1 MFLANSKI
9 DNIELDLD
17 QQDIDFDEINEDISK
32 ALNNMK
38 INNQINDENFSEN
51 LNLSF
56 LSDKEKSDEM
66 NQSLFNSTSNN
77 YSVNNQLETSYDS
90 SKTISFFN
98 HNKSGDFDKF
108 FKINNSNN
116 CNNSFNFSHN
126 NTNYLLNNSFNNN
139 FFPFY
144 QQNNNNHININNY
157 YNSPNHNNNFNNN
170 FNININNNFQLL
182 NNNQFQ
188 FFNNNNNN
196 NNIQNL
202 NMNLQI
208 DNFQNLKYNL
218 NNINNNFYQNNINNN
233 INNNIIISNNYKE
246 KKYHKNE
253 ILDSPKNTIHL
264 DNVLKLKDKRTTI
277 IIRHI
282 PNRYDLEFFM
292 NEINI
297 NFFGKYDCLYLPMD
311 FVNNSNLGFGF
322 INFIDPIHIL
332 LFYTEFIGKKW
343 NYFNSGK
350 RCQLAYAKIQG
361 KNELLKYIYKKNGLN
376 NSDKNRINDLLYK
389 SFYISN
395 DNNNNKNKN
404 YPLIEIPMKYFNV
417 FKNYYPYS
425 LCYIKNDSIFT
436 VDKYYNF

>member
-9 DNIELDLD
+9 DNIEIE
-17 QQDIDFDEINEDISK
+17 QQDTDFDEINEDISK

-38 INNQINDENFSEN
+38 INNQIKDECFSEK

-56 LSDKEKSDEM
+56 LSDKEKTDEM
-66 NQSLFNSTSNN
+66 NQSLHNSTSNN
-77 YSVNNQLETSYDS
+77 YSINNQLETSYDS

-98 HNKSGDFDKF
+98 HNKNGEFEKF
-108 FKINNSNN
+108 FKLNNSNN
-116 CNNSFNFSHN
+116 FNNSFNFSN
-126 NTNYLLNNSFNNN
+126 NNNYLLNNSFNNN
-139 FFPFY
+139 IFPLY
-144 QQNNNNHININNY
+144 YQNNNININNS
-157 YNSPNHNNNFNNN
+157 YNSPNININNSYNSPINN
-170 FNININNNFQLL
+170 NINNNFQLL

-196 NNIQNL
+196 NIQNL
-202 NMNLQI
+202 NMNIQI
-208 DNFQNLKYNL
+208 DNFQNLNFNL
-218 NNINNNFYQNNINNN
+218 NNNFYQNNIINNFNNN
-233 INNNIIISNNYKE
+233 NIISNNYKE

-253 ILDSPKNTIHL
+253 NLDSPKNTIHL

-282 PNRYDLEFFM
+282 PNRYDLEFLM

-395 DNNNNKNKN
+395 DNNNNKKNKY
-404 YPLIEIPMKYFNV
+404 YPLIDIPMKYFNV

-425 LCYIKNDSIFT
+425 LCHIKNESIFI

>member
-1 MFLANSKI
+1 MFMANSKI
-9 DNIELDLD
+9 DNIEIE
-17 QQDIDFDEINEDISK
+17 QQDTDFDEINEDISK

-38 INNQINDENFSEN
+38 INNEKEDECFSEN

-56 LSDKEKSDEM
+56 LSDKEKTDDM
-66 NQSLFNSTSNN
+66 NQSLYNSNSN
-77 YSVNNQLETSYDS
+77 YSINNQLETSYDS

-98 HNKSGDFDKF
+98 HSKNGEFEKYFL
-108 FKINNSNN
+108 NNSNN
-116 CNNSFNFSHN
+116 FNNSFNFSN
-126 NTNYLLNNSFNNN
+126 NNNNYLLNNSFNNN
-139 FFPFY
+139 IFPLY
-144 QQNNNNHININNY
+144 YQNNNINNS
-157 YNSPNHNNNFNNN
+157 YNSPNNN
-170 FNININNNFQLL
+170 NINNNFQLL
-182 NNNQFQ
+182 NNNHFQ
-188 FFNNNNNN
+188 FFNNN

-202 NMNLQI
+202 NMNIQI
-208 DNFQNLKYNL
+208 DNFQNLNFNL
-218 NNINNNFYQNNINNN
+218 NNNFYQNNIINN
-233 INNNIIISNNYKE
+233 INNNNIMSNNYKE

-395 DNNNNKNKN
+395 DNNNKNKN

-425 LCYIKNDSIFT
+425 LCHIKNDSIFT

>member
-1 MFLANSKI
+1 MFMANSKI
-9 DNIELDLD
+9 DNIEIE
-17 QQDIDFDEINEDISK
+17 QQDTDFDEINEDISK

-38 INNQINDENFSEN
+38 INNEKEDECFTEN

-56 LSDKEKSDEM
+56 LSDKEKTDDM
-66 NQSLFNSTSNN
+66 NQSLYNSNSN
-77 YSVNNQLETSYDS
+77 YSINNQLETSYDS

-98 HNKSGDFDKF
+98 HSKNGEFEKF
-108 FKINNSNN
+108 FLNNSNN
-116 CNNSFNFSHN
+116 FNNSFNFSN
-126 NTNYLLNNSFNNN
+126 NNNNYLLNNSFNNN
-139 FFPFY
+139 IFPLY
-144 QQNNNNHININNY
+144 YQNNNINNS
-157 YNSPNHNNNFNNN
+157 YNSPNNN
-170 FNININNNFQLL
+170 NINNNFQLL
-182 NNNQFQ
+182 NNNHFQ
-188 FFNNNNNN
+188 FFNNN

-202 NMNLQI
+202 NMNIQI
-208 DNFQNLKYNL
+208 DNFQNLNFNL
-218 NNINNNFYQNNINNN
+218 NNNFYQNNIINN
-233 INNNIIISNNYKE
+233 INNNNIMSNNYKE

-395 DNNNNKNKN
+395 DNNNNNKNKY
-404 YPLIEIPMKYFNV
+404 YPLTEIPMKYFNV

-425 LCYIKNDSIFT
+425 LCHIKNESIFT

>member
-1 MFLANSKI
+1 MFMAISKI
-9 DNIELDLD
+9 DNIEIE
-17 QQDIDFDEINEDISK
+17 QQDTDFDEINEDISK

-38 INNQINDENFSEN
+38 INNEKEDECFTEN

-56 LSDKEKSDEM
+56 LSDKEKTDDM
-66 NQSLFNSTSNN
+66 NQSLYNSNSN
-77 YSVNNQLETSYDS
+77 YSINNQLETSYDS

-98 HNKSGDFDKF
+98 HNKNGEFEKF
-108 FKINNSNN
+108 FKLNNSNN
-116 CNNSFNFSHN
+116 FNNSFNFSN
-126 NTNYLLNNSFNNN
+126 NNNYLLNNSFNNN
-139 FFPFY
+139 IFPLY
-144 QQNNNNHININNY
+144 YQNNNININNS
-157 YNSPNHNNNFNNN
+157 YNSP
-170 FNININNNFQLL
+170 NININNNFQLL

-196 NNIQNL
+196 NNNIQNL
-202 NMNLQI
+202 NMNIQI
-208 DNFQNLKYNL
+208 DNFQNLNFNL
-218 NNINNNFYQNNINNN
+218 NNNFYQNNIINN
-233 INNNIIISNNYKE
+233 INNNNIMSNNYKE

-395 DNNNNKNKN
+395 DNNNNKNKY

-425 LCYIKNDSIFT
+425 LCHIKNESIFI

>member
-1 MFLANSKI
+1 MFMANSKI
-9 DNIELDLD
+9 DNIEIE
-17 QQDIDFDEINEDISK
+17 QQDTDFDEINEDISK

-38 INNQINDENFSEN
+38 VNNEIKDECFSEN

-56 LSDKEKSDEM
+56 LSDKEKTDEM
-66 NQSLFNSTSNN
+66 NQSLHNSTSNN
-77 YSVNNQLETSYDS
+77 YSINNQLETSYDS

-98 HNKSGDFDKF
+98 HSKNGEFEKF
-108 FKINNSNN
+108 FLNNSNN
-116 CNNSFNFSHN
+116 FNNSFNFSN
-126 NTNYLLNNSFNNN
+126 NNNNYLLNNSFNNN
-139 FFPFY
+139 IFPLY
-144 QQNNNNHININNY
+144 YQNNNINNS
-157 YNSPNHNNNFNNN
+157 YNSPNNN
-170 FNININNNFQLL
+170 NINNNFQLL
-182 NNNQFQ
+182 NNNHFQ
-188 FFNNNNNN
+188 FFNNN

-202 NMNLQI
+202 NMNIQI
-208 DNFQNLKYNL
+208 DNFQNLNFNL
-218 NNINNNFYQNNINNN
+218 NNNFYQNNIINN
-233 INNNIIISNNYKE
+233 INNNNIMSNNYKE

-395 DNNNNKNKN
+395 DNNNNNKNKY
-404 YPLIEIPMKYFNV
+404 YPLTEIPMKYFNV

-425 LCYIKNDSIFT
+425 LCHIKNESIFI

>member
-9 DNIELDLD
+9 DNIEIE
-17 QQDIDFDEINEDISK
+17 QQDTDFDEINEDISK

-38 INNQINDENFSEN
+38 INNQIKDECFSEK

-56 LSDKEKSDEM
+56 LSDKEKTDEM
-66 NQSLFNSTSNN
+66 NQSLHNSTSNN
-77 YSVNNQLETSYDS
+77 YSINNQLETSYDS

-98 HNKSGDFDKF
+98 HNKNGEFEKF
-108 FKINNSNN
+108 FKLNNSNN
-116 CNNSFNFSHN
+116 FNNSFNFSN
-126 NTNYLLNNSFNNN
+126 NNNYLLNNSFNNN
-139 FFPFY
+139 IFPLY
-144 QQNNNNHININNY
+144 YQNNNININNS
-157 YNSPNHNNNFNNN
+157 YNSPNININNSYNSPINN
-170 FNININNNFQLL
+170 NINNNFQLL

-196 NNIQNL
+196 NNNIQNL
-202 NMNLQI
+202 NMNIQI
-208 DNFQNLKYNL
+208 ENFQNLNFNL
-218 NNINNNFYQNNINNN
+218 NNNFYQNNIINNFNNN
-233 INNNIIISNNYKE
+233 NIISNNYKE

-282 PNRYDLEFFM
+282 PNRYDLEFLM

-395 DNNNNKNKN
+395 DNNNNNKNKY

-425 LCYIKNDSIFT
+425 LCHIKNESIFI

>member
-1 MFLANSKI
+1 MFMANSKI
-9 DNIELDLD
+9 DNIEIE
-17 QQDIDFDEINEDISK
+17 QQDTDFDEINEDISK

-38 INNQINDENFSEN
+38 INNEKEDECFSEN

-56 LSDKEKSDEM
+56 LSDKEKTDDM
-66 NQSLFNSTSNN
+66 NQSLYNSNSN
-77 YSVNNQLETSYDS
+77 YSINNQLETSYDS

-98 HNKSGDFDKF
+98 HSKNGEFEKYFL
-108 FKINNSNN
+108 NNSNN
-116 CNNSFNFSHN
+116 FNNSFNFSN
-126 NTNYLLNNSFNNN
+126 NNNNYLLNNSFNNN
-139 FFPFY
+139 IFPLY
-144 QQNNNNHININNY
+144 YQNNNINNS
-157 YNSPNHNNNFNNN
+157 YNSPNNN
-170 FNININNNFQLL
+170 NINNNFQLL

-196 NNIQNL
+196 IQNL
-202 NMNLQI
+202 NMNIQI
-208 DNFQNLKYNL
+208 DNFQNLNFNL
-218 NNINNNFYQNNINNN
+218 NNNFYQNNIINN
-233 INNNIIISNNYKE
+233 INNNNIMSNNYKE

-395 DNNNNKNKN
+395 DNNNNNKNKY
-404 YPLIEIPMKYFNV
+404 YPLTEIPMKYFNV

-425 LCYIKNDSIFT
+425 LCHIKNESIFT

>member
-9 DNIELDLD
+9 DNIEIE
-17 QQDIDFDEINEDISK
+17 QQDTDFDEINEDISK

-38 INNQINDENFSEN
+38 INNQIKDECFSEK

-56 LSDKEKSDEM
+56 LSDKEKTDEM
-66 NQSLFNSTSNN
+66 NQSLHNSTSNN
-77 YSVNNQLETSYDS
+77 YSINNQLETSYDS

-98 HNKSGDFDKF
+98 HNKNGEFEKF
-108 FKINNSNN
+108 FKLNNSNN
-116 CNNSFNFSHN
+116 FNNSFNFSN
-126 NTNYLLNNSFNNN
+126 NNNYLLNNSFNNN
-139 FFPFY
+139 IFPLY
-144 QQNNNNHININNY
+144 YQNNNININNSFNSPNINNS
-157 YNSPNHNNNFNNN
+157 YNSPINN
-170 FNININNNFQLL
+170 NINNNFQLL

-196 NNIQNL
+196 NIQNL
-202 NMNLQI
+202 NMNIQI
-208 DNFQNLKYNL
+208 DNFQNLNFNL
-218 NNINNNFYQNNINNN
+218 NNNFYQNNIINNFNNN
-233 INNNIIISNNYKE
+233 NIISNNYKE

-282 PNRYDLEFFM
+282 PNRYDLEFLI

-395 DNNNNKNKN
+395 DNNNINKNKY

-425 LCYIKNDSIFT
+425 LCHIKNESIFI

>member
-1 MFLANSKI
+1 M
-9 DNIELDLD
+9 NI
-17 QQDIDFDEINEDISK
+17 
-32 ALNNMK
+32 
-38 INNQINDENFSEN
+38 
-51 LNLSF
+51 
-56 LSDKEKSDEM
+56 
-66 NQSLFNSTSNN
+66 
-77 YSVNNQLETSYDS
+77 
-90 SKTISFFN
+90 
-98 HNKSGDFDKF
+98 
-108 FKINNSNN
+108 
-116 CNNSFNFSHN
+116 
-126 NTNYLLNNSFNNN
+126 
-139 FFPFY
+139 
-144 QQNNNNHININNY
+144 
-157 YNSPNHNNNFNNN
+157 
-170 FNININNNFQLL
+170 
-182 NNNQFQ
+182 
-188 FFNNNNNN
+188 
-196 NNIQNL
+196 
-202 NMNLQI
+202 QI
-208 DNFQNLKYNL
+208 DNFQNLNFNL
-218 NNINNNFYQNNINNN
+218 NNNFYQNNIINN
-233 INNNIIISNNYKE
+233 INNNNNIMSNSYKE

-395 DNNNNKNKN
+395 DNNNNNKNKY
-404 YPLIEIPMKYFNV
+404 YPLTEIPMKYFNV

-425 LCYIKNDSIFT
+425 LCHIKNESIFT

>member
-1 MFLANSKI
+1 MFMANSKI
-9 DNIELDLD
+9 DNIEIE
-17 QQDIDFDEINEDISK
+17 QQDTDFDEINEDISK

-38 INNQINDENFSEN
+38 INNEKEDECFTEN

-56 LSDKEKSDEM
+56 LSDKEKTDDM
-66 NQSLFNSTSNN
+66 NQSLYNSNSN
-77 YSVNNQLETSYDS
+77 YSINNQLETSYDS

-98 HNKSGDFDKF
+98 HSKNGEFEKF
-108 FKINNSNN
+108 FLNNSNN
-116 CNNSFNFSHN
+116 INNSFNFSN
-126 NTNYLLNNSFNNN
+126 NNNNYLLNNSFNNN
-139 FFPFY
+139 IFPLY
-144 QQNNNNHININNY
+144 YQNNNINNS
-157 YNSPNHNNNFNNN
+157 YNSPNNN
-170 FNININNNFQLL
+170 NINNNFQLL

-196 NNIQNL
+196 NNNIQNL
-202 NMNLQI
+202 NMNIQI
-208 DNFQNLKYNL
+208 DNFQNLNFNL
-218 NNINNNFYQNNINNN
+218 NNNFYQNNIINN
-233 INNNIIISNNYKE
+233 INNNNNIMSNSYKE

-395 DNNNNKNKN
+395 DNNNNNKNKY

-425 LCYIKNDSIFT
+425 LCYIKNESIFT

>member
-1 MFLANSKI
+1 MFMAISKI
-9 DNIELDLD
+9 DNIEIE
-17 QQDIDFDEINEDISK
+17 QQDTDFDEINEDISK

-38 INNQINDENFSEN
+38 INNQIKDECFSEN

-56 LSDKEKSDEM
+56 LSDKEKTDEM
-66 NQSLFNSTSNN
+66 NQSLHNSTSNN
-77 YSVNNQLETSYDS
+77 YSINNQLETSYDS

-98 HNKSGDFDKF
+98 HSKNGEFEKF
-108 FKINNSNN
+108 FLNNSNN
-116 CNNSFNFSHN
+116 INNSFNFSN
-126 NTNYLLNNSFNNN
+126 NNNNYLLNNSFNNN
-139 FFPFY
+139 IFPLY
-144 QQNNNNHININNY
+144 YQNNNINNS
-157 YNSPNHNNNFNNN
+157 YNSPNNN
-170 FNININNNFQLL
+170 NINNNFQLL

-196 NNIQNL
+196 NNNIQNL
-202 NMNLQI
+202 NMNIQI
-208 DNFQNLKYNL
+208 DNFQNLNFNL
-218 NNINNNFYQNNINNN
+218 NNNFYQNNIINNFNNN
-233 INNNIIISNNYKE
+233 NIISNNYKE

-395 DNNNNKNKN
+395 DNNNNNKNKY

-425 LCYIKNDSIFT
+425 LCHIKNESIFI

>member
-1 MFLANSKI
+1 MFMANSKI
-9 DNIELDLD
+9 DNIEIE
-17 QQDIDFDEINEDISK
+17 QQDTDFDEINEDISK

-38 INNQINDENFSEN
+38 INNEKEDECFSEN

-56 LSDKEKSDEM
+56 LSDKEKTDDM
-66 NQSLFNSTSNN
+66 NQSLYNSNSN
-77 YSVNNQLETSYDS
+77 YSINNQLETSYDS

-98 HNKSGDFDKF
+98 HSKNGEFEKF
-108 FKINNSNN
+108 FLNNSNN
-116 CNNSFNFSHN
+116 FNNSFNFSN
-126 NTNYLLNNSFNNN
+126 NNNNYLLNNSFNNN
-139 FFPFY
+139 IFPLY
-144 QQNNNNHININNY
+144 YQNNNINNS
-157 YNSPNHNNNFNNN
+157 YNSPNNN
-170 FNININNNFQLL
+170 NINNNFQLL
-182 NNNQFQ
+182 NNNHFQ
-188 FFNNNNNN
+188 FFNNN

-202 NMNLQI
+202 NMNIQI
-208 DNFQNLKYNL
+208 DNFQNLNFNL
-218 NNINNNFYQNNINNN
+218 NNNFYQNNIINN
-233 INNNIIISNNYKE
+233 INNNNIMSNNYKE

-395 DNNNNKNKN
+395 DNNNKNKN

-425 LCYIKNDSIFT
+425 LCHIKNDSIFT

>member
-1 MFLANSKI
+1 MFMANSKI
-9 DNIELDLD
+9 DNIEIE
-17 QQDIDFDEINEDISK
+17 QQDTDFDEINEDISK

-38 INNQINDENFSEN
+38 INNEKEDECFSEN

-56 LSDKEKSDEM
+56 LSDKEKTDDM
-66 NQSLFNSTSNN
+66 NQSLYNSNSN
-77 YSVNNQLETSYDS
+77 YSINNQLETSYDS

-98 HNKSGDFDKF
+98 HSKNGEFEKF
-108 FKINNSNN
+108 FLNNSNN
-116 CNNSFNFSHN
+116 FNNSFNFSN
-126 NTNYLLNNSFNNN
+126 NNNNYLLNNSFNNN
-139 FFPFY
+139 IFPLY
-144 QQNNNNHININNY
+144 YQNNNINNS
-157 YNSPNHNNNFNNN
+157 YNSPNNN
-170 FNININNNFQLL
+170 NINNNFQLL

-196 NNIQNL
+196 IQNL
-202 NMNLQI
+202 NMNIQI
-208 DNFQNLKYNL
+208 DNFQNLNFNL
-218 NNINNNFYQNNINNN
+218 NNNFYQNNIINN
-233 INNNIIISNNYKE
+233 INNNNIMSNNYKE

-395 DNNNNKNKN
+395 DNNNNNKNKY
-404 YPLIEIPMKYFNV
+404 YPLTEIPMKYFNV

-425 LCYIKNDSIFT
+425 LCHIKNESIFT

>member
-9 DNIELDLD
+9 DNIEIE
-17 QQDIDFDEINEDISK
+17 QQDTDFDEINEDISK

-38 INNQINDENFSEN
+38 INNQIKDECFSEK

-56 LSDKEKSDEM
+56 LSDKEKTDEM
-66 NQSLFNSTSNN
+66 NQSLHNSTSNN
-77 YSVNNQLETSYDS
+77 YSINNQLETSYDS

-98 HNKSGDFDKF
+98 HNKNGEFEKF
-108 FKINNSNN
+108 FKLNNSNN
-116 CNNSFNFSHN
+116 FNNSFNFSN
-126 NTNYLLNNSFNNN
+126 NNNYLLNNSFNNN
-139 FFPFY
+139 IFPLY
-144 QQNNNNHININNY
+144 YQNNNININNSFNSPNINNS
-157 YNSPNHNNNFNNN
+157 YNSPINN
-170 FNININNNFQLL
+170 NINNNFQLL

-196 NNIQNL
+196 NIQNL
-202 NMNLQI
+202 NMNIQI
-208 DNFQNLKYNL
+208 DNFQNLNFNL
-218 NNINNNFYQNNINNN
+218 NNNFYQNNIINNFNNN
-233 INNNIIISNNYKE
+233 NIISNNYKE

-282 PNRYDLEFFM
+282 PNRYDLEFLI

-395 DNNNNKNKN
+395 DNNNNKNKY

-425 LCYIKNDSIFT
+425 LCHIKNESIFI

>member
-1 MFLANSKI
+1 M
-9 DNIELDLD
+9 NI
-17 QQDIDFDEINEDISK
+17 
-32 ALNNMK
+32 
-38 INNQINDENFSEN
+38 
-51 LNLSF
+51 
-56 LSDKEKSDEM
+56 
-66 NQSLFNSTSNN
+66 
-77 YSVNNQLETSYDS
+77 
-90 SKTISFFN
+90 
-98 HNKSGDFDKF
+98 
-108 FKINNSNN
+108 
-116 CNNSFNFSHN
+116 
-126 NTNYLLNNSFNNN
+126 
-139 FFPFY
+139 
-144 QQNNNNHININNY
+144 
-157 YNSPNHNNNFNNN
+157 
-170 FNININNNFQLL
+170 
-182 NNNQFQ
+182 
-188 FFNNNNNN
+188 
-196 NNIQNL
+196 
-202 NMNLQI
+202 QI
-208 DNFQNLKYNL
+208 DNFQNLNFNL
-218 NNINNNFYQNNINNN
+218 NNNFYQNNIINN
-233 INNNIIISNNYKE
+233 INNNNIMSNNYKE

-395 DNNNNKNKN
+395 DNNNNNKNKY
-404 YPLIEIPMKYFNV
+404 YPLTEIPMKYFNV

-425 LCYIKNDSIFT
+425 LCHIKNESIFT

>member
-1 MFLANSKI
+1 MFMANSKI
-9 DNIELDLD
+9 DNIEIE
-17 QQDIDFDEINEDISK
+17 QQDTDFDEINEDISK

-38 INNQINDENFSEN
+38 INNQIKDECFSEK

-56 LSDKEKSDEM
+56 LSDKEKTDEM
-66 NQSLFNSTSNN
+66 NQSLHNSTSNN
-77 YSVNNQLETSYDS
+77 YSINNQLETSYDS

-98 HNKSGDFDKF
+98 HSKNGEFEKF
-108 FKINNSNN
+108 FLNNSNN
-116 CNNSFNFSHN
+116 FNNSFNFSN
-126 NTNYLLNNSFNNN
+126 NNNNYLLNNSFNNN
-139 FFPFY
+139 IFPLY
-144 QQNNNNHININNY
+144 YQNNNINNS
-157 YNSPNHNNNFNNN
+157 YNSPNNN
-170 FNININNNFQLL
+170 NINNNFQLL
-182 NNNQFQ
+182 NNNHFQ
-188 FFNNNNNN
+188 FFNNN

-202 NMNLQI
+202 NMNIQI
-208 DNFQNLKYNL
+208 DNFQNLNFNL
-218 NNINNNFYQNNINNN
+218 NNNFYQNNIINN
-233 INNNIIISNNYKE
+233 INNNNIMSNNYKE

-395 DNNNNKNKN
+395 DNNNKNKN

-425 LCYIKNDSIFT
+425 LCHIKNDSIFT

>member
-9 DNIELDLD
+9 DNIDIE
-17 QQDIDFDEINEDISK
+17 QQETDFDEINEDISK

-38 INNQINDENFSEN
+38 INNEIKDECFSEN

-56 LSDKEKSDEM
+56 LSDKEKTDEM
-66 NQSLFNSTSNN
+66 NQSLHNSTSNN
-77 YSVNNQLETSYDS
+77 YSINNQLETSYDS

-98 HNKSGDFDKF
+98 HNKNGEFEKF
-108 FKINNSNN
+108 FKLNNSNN
-116 CNNSFNFSHN
+116 CNNSFNFSN
-126 NTNYLLNNSFNNN
+126 NNNYLLNNSFNNN
-139 FFPFY
+139 IFPLY
-144 QQNNNNHININNY
+144 YQNNNININNSSNININNS
-157 YNSPNHNNNFNNN
+157 YNSPINN
-170 FNININNNFQLL
+170 NINNNFQLL

-196 NNIQNL
+196 NIQNL
-202 NMNLQI
+202 NMNIQI
-208 DNFQNLKYNL
+208 DNFQNLNFNL
-218 NNINNNFYQNNINNN
+218 NNNFYQNNIINNFNNN
-233 INNNIIISNNYKE
+233 NIISNNYKE

-282 PNRYDLEFFM
+282 PNRYDLEFLM

-343 NYFNSGK
+343 NHFNSGK

-395 DNNNNKNKN
+395 DNNNNNKNKY

-425 LCYIKNDSIFT
+425 LCHIKNESIFI

>member
-1 MFLANSKI
+1 MFMANSKI
-9 DNIELDLD
+9 DNIEIE
-17 QQDIDFDEINEDISK
+17 QQDTDFDEINEDISK

-38 INNQINDENFSEN
+38 INNEKEDECFSEN

-56 LSDKEKSDEM
+56 LSDKEKTDDM
-66 NQSLFNSTSNN
+66 NQSLYNSNSN
-77 YSVNNQLETSYDS
+77 YSINNQLETSYDS

-98 HNKSGDFDKF
+98 HSKNGEFEKF
-108 FKINNSNN
+108 FLNNSNN
-116 CNNSFNFSHN
+116 INNSFNFSN
-126 NTNYLLNNSFNNN
+126 NNNNYLLNNSFNNN
-139 FFPFY
+139 IFPLY
-144 QQNNNNHININNY
+144 YQNNNINNS
-157 YNSPNHNNNFNNN
+157 YNSPNNN
-170 FNININNNFQLL
+170 NINNNFQLL
-182 NNNQFQ
+182 NNNHFQ
-188 FFNNNNNN
+188 FFNNNN

-202 NMNLQI
+202 NMNIQI
-208 DNFQNLKYNL
+208 DNFQNLNFNL
-218 NNINNNFYQNNINNN
+218 NNNFYQNNIINN
-233 INNNIIISNNYKE
+233 INNNNIMSNNYKE

-395 DNNNNKNKN
+395 DNNNNNKNKY
-404 YPLIEIPMKYFNV
+404 YPLTEIPMKYFNV

-425 LCYIKNDSIFT
+425 LCHIKNESIFT

>member
-9 DNIELDLD
+9 DNIEIE
-17 QQDIDFDEINEDISK
+17 QQDTDFDEINEDISK

-38 INNQINDENFSEN
+38 INNQIKDECFSEK

-56 LSDKEKSDEM
+56 LSDKEKTDEM
-66 NQSLFNSTSNN
+66 NQSLHNSTSNN
-77 YSVNNQLETSYDS
+77 YSINNQLETSYDS

-98 HNKSGDFDKF
+98 HNKNGEFEKF
-108 FKINNSNN
+108 FKLNNSNN
-116 CNNSFNFSHN
+116 FNNSFNFSN
-126 NTNYLLNNSFNNN
+126 NNNYLLNNSFNNN
-139 FFPFY
+139 IFPLY
-144 QQNNNNHININNY
+144 YQNNNININNS
-157 YNSPNHNNNFNNN
+157 YNSPNININNSYNSPINN
-170 FNININNNFQLL
+170 NINNNFQLL

-196 NNIQNL
+196 NNNIQNL
-202 NMNLQI
+202 NMNIQI
-208 DNFQNLKYNL
+208 DNFQNLNFNL
-218 NNINNNFYQNNINNN
+218 NNNFYQNNIINNFNNN
-233 INNNIIISNNYKE
+233 NIISNNYKE

-282 PNRYDLEFFM
+282 PNRYDLEFLM

-395 DNNNNKNKN
+395 DNNNNNKNKY

-425 LCYIKNDSIFT
+425 LCHIKNESIFI

>member
-1 MFLANSKI
+1 MFMANSKI
-9 DNIELDLD
+9 DNIEIE
-17 QQDIDFDEINEDISK
+17 QQDTDFDEINEDISK
-32 ALNNMK
+32 ALYNMK
-38 INNQINDENFSEN
+38 INNEKEDECFSEN

-56 LSDKEKSDEM
+56 LSDKEKTDDM
-66 NQSLFNSTSNN
+66 NQSLYNSNSN
-77 YSVNNQLETSYDS
+77 YSINNQLETSYDS

-98 HNKSGDFDKF
+98 HSKNGEFEKF
-108 FKINNSNN
+108 FLNNSNN
-116 CNNSFNFSHN
+116 INNSFNFSN
-126 NTNYLLNNSFNNN
+126 NNNNYLLNNSFNNN
-139 FFPFY
+139 IFPLY
-144 QQNNNNHININNY
+144 YQNNNINNS
-157 YNSPNHNNNFNNN
+157 YNSPNNN
-170 FNININNNFQLL
+170 NINNNFQLL
-182 NNNQFQ
+182 NNNHFQ
-188 FFNNNNNN
+188 FFNNNNN
-196 NNIQNL
+196 IQKL
-202 NMNLQI
+202 NMNIQI
-208 DNFQNLKYNL
+208 DNFQNLNFNL
-218 NNINNNFYQNNINNN
+218 NNNFYQNNIINN
-233 INNNIIISNNYKE
+233 INNNNIMSNNYKE

-395 DNNNNKNKN
+395 DNNNNNKNKY
-404 YPLIEIPMKYFNV
+404 YPLTEIPMKYFNV

-425 LCYIKNDSIFT
+425 LCHIKNESIFT

>member
-1 MFLANSKI
+1 MFMANSKI
-9 DNIELDLD
+9 DNIEIE
-17 QQDIDFDEINEDISK
+17 QQDTDFDEINEDISK

-38 INNQINDENFSEN
+38 INNEKEDECFSEN

-56 LSDKEKSDEM
+56 LSDKEKTDDM
-66 NQSLFNSTSNN
+66 NQSLYNSNSN
-77 YSVNNQLETSYDS
+77 YSINNQLETSYDS

-98 HNKSGDFDKF
+98 HSKNGEFEKYFL
-108 FKINNSNN
+108 NNSNN
-116 CNNSFNFSHN
+116 FNNSFNFSN
-126 NTNYLLNNSFNNN
+126 NNNNYLLNNSFNNN
-139 FFPFY
+139 IFPLY
-144 QQNNNNHININNY
+144 YQNNNINNS
-157 YNSPNHNNNFNNN
+157 YNSPNNN
-170 FNININNNFQLL
+170 NINNNFQLL
-182 NNNQFQ
+182 NNNHFQ
-188 FFNNNNNN
+188 FFNNNN

-202 NMNLQI
+202 NMNIQI
-208 DNFQNLKYNL
+208 DNFQNLNFNL
-218 NNINNNFYQNNINNN
+218 NNNFYQNNIINN
-233 INNNIIISNNYKE
+233 INNNNNNNNIMSNSYKE

-395 DNNNNKNKN
+395 DNNNNNKNKY
-404 YPLIEIPMKYFNV
+404 YPLTEIPMKYFNV

-425 LCYIKNDSIFT
+425 LCHIKNESIFT

>member
-9 DNIELDLD
+9 DNIEIE
-17 QQDIDFDEINEDISK
+17 QQDTDFDEINEDISK

-38 INNQINDENFSEN
+38 INNQIKDECFSEN

-56 LSDKEKSDEM
+56 LSDKEKTDEM
-66 NQSLFNSTSNN
+66 NQSLHNSTSNN
-77 YSVNNQLETSYDS
+77 YSINNQLETSYDS

-98 HNKSGDFDKF
+98 HNKNGEFEKF
-108 FKINNSNN
+108 FKLNNSNN
-116 CNNSFNFSHN
+116 FNNSFNFSN
-126 NTNYLLNNSFNNN
+126 NNNYLLNNSFNNN
-139 FFPFY
+139 IFPLY
-144 QQNNNNHININNY
+144 YQNNNININNS
-157 YNSPNHNNNFNNN
+157 YNSPNININNSYNSPINN
-170 FNININNNFQLL
+170 NINNNFQLL

-196 NNIQNL
+196 NNNIQNL
-202 NMNLQI
+202 NMNIQI
-208 DNFQNLKYNL
+208 DNFQNLNFNL
-218 NNINNNFYQNNINNN
+218 NNNFYQNNIINNFNNN
-233 INNNIIISNNYKE
+233 NIISNNYKE

-282 PNRYDLEFFM
+282 PNRYDLEFLM

-395 DNNNNKNKN
+395 DNNNNNKNKY

-425 LCYIKNDSIFT
+425 LCHIKNESIFI

>member
-1 MFLANSKI
+1 MFMANSKI
-9 DNIELDLD
+9 DNIEIE
-17 QQDIDFDEINEDISK
+17 QQDTDFDEINEDISK

-38 INNQINDENFSEN
+38 INNEKEDECFSEN

-56 LSDKEKSDEM
+56 LSDKEKTDDM
-66 NQSLFNSTSNN
+66 NQSLYNSNSN
-77 YSVNNQLETSYDS
+77 YSINNQLETSYDS

-98 HNKSGDFDKF
+98 HSKNGEFEKYFL
-108 FKINNSNN
+108 NNSNN
-116 CNNSFNFSHN
+116 FNNSFNFSN
-126 NTNYLLNNSFNNN
+126 NNNNYLLNNSFNNN
-139 FFPFY
+139 IFPLY
-144 QQNNNNHININNY
+144 YQNNNINNS
-157 YNSPNHNNNFNNN
+157 YNSPNNN
-170 FNININNNFQLL
+170 NINNNFQLL
-182 NNNQFQ
+182 NNNHFQ
-188 FFNNNNNN
+188 FFNNN

-202 NMNLQI
+202 NMNIQI
-208 DNFQNLKYNL
+208 DNFQNLNFNL
-218 NNINNNFYQNNINNN
+218 NNNFYQNNIINN
-233 INNNIIISNNYKE
+233 INNNNNIMSNSYKE
-246 KKYHKNE
+246 KKYHKKE

-395 DNNNNKNKN
+395 DNNNNNKNKY
-404 YPLIEIPMKYFNV
+404 YPLTEIPMKYFNV

-425 LCYIKNDSIFT
+425 LCHIKNESIFT

>member
-1 MFLANSKI
+1 MFMANSKI
-9 DNIELDLD
+9 DNIEIE
-17 QQDIDFDEINEDISK
+17 QQDTDFDEINEDISK

-38 INNQINDENFSEN
+38 INNEKEDECFTEN

-56 LSDKEKSDEM
+56 LSDKEKTDDM
-66 NQSLFNSTSNN
+66 NQSLYNSNSN
-77 YSVNNQLETSYDS
+77 YSINNQLETSYDS

-98 HNKSGDFDKF
+98 HSKNGEFEKF
-108 FKINNSNN
+108 FLNNSNN
-116 CNNSFNFSHN
+116 INNSFNFSN
-126 NTNYLLNNSFNNN
+126 NNNNYLLNNSFNNN
-139 FFPFY
+139 IFPLY
-144 QQNNNNHININNY
+144 YQNNNINNS
-157 YNSPNHNNNFNNN
+157 YNSPNNN
-170 FNININNNFQLL
+170 NINNNFQLL

-196 NNIQNL
+196 NNNIQNL
-202 NMNLQI
+202 NMNIQI
-208 DNFQNLKYNL
+208 DNFQNLNFNL
-218 NNINNNFYQNNINNN
+218 NNNFYQNNIINN
-233 INNNIIISNNYKE
+233 INNNNNIMSNSYKE

-395 DNNNNKNKN
+395 DNNNNNKNKY

-425 LCYIKNDSIFT
+425 LCHIKNESIFT

>member
-1 MFLANSKI
+1 MFMANSKI
-9 DNIELDLD
+9 DNIEIE
-17 QQDIDFDEINEDISK
+17 QQDTDFDEINEDISK

-38 INNQINDENFSEN
+38 INNEKEDECFSEN

-56 LSDKEKSDEM
+56 LSDKEKTDDM
-66 NQSLFNSTSNN
+66 NQSLYNSNSN
-77 YSVNNQLETSYDS
+77 YSINNQLETSYDS

-98 HNKSGDFDKF
+98 HSKNGEFEKYFL
-108 FKINNSNN
+108 NNSNN
-116 CNNSFNFSHN
+116 FNNSFNFSN
-126 NTNYLLNNSFNNN
+126 NNNNYLLNNSFNNN
-139 FFPFY
+139 IFPLY
-144 QQNNNNHININNY
+144 YQNNNINNS
-157 YNSPNHNNNFNNN
+157 YNSPNNN
-170 FNININNNFQLL
+170 NINNNFQLL
-182 NNNQFQ
+182 NNNHFQ
-188 FFNNNNNN
+188 FFNNN

-202 NMNLQI
+202 NMNIQI
-208 DNFQNLKYNL
+208 DNFQNLNFNL
-218 NNINNNFYQNNINNN
+218 NNNFYQNNIINN
-233 INNNIIISNNYKE
+233 INNNNIMSNNYKE

-395 DNNNNKNKN
+395 DNNNNNKNKY
-404 YPLIEIPMKYFNV
+404 YPLIEIPMKYFYV

-425 LCYIKNDSIFT
+425 LCHIKNESIFT

>member
-1 MFLANSKI
+1 
-9 DNIELDLD
+9 
-17 QQDIDFDEINEDISK
+17 
-32 ALNNMK
+32 MK
-38 INNQINDENFSEN
+38 INNQIKDECFSEK

-56 LSDKEKSDEM
+56 LSDKEKTDEM
-66 NQSLFNSTSNN
+66 NQSLHNSTSNN
-77 YSVNNQLETSYDS
+77 YSINNQLETSYDS

-98 HNKSGDFDKF
+98 HNKNGEFEKF
-108 FKINNSNN
+108 FKLNNSNN
-116 CNNSFNFSHN
+116 FNNSFNFSN
-126 NTNYLLNNSFNNN
+126 NNNYLLNNSFNNN
-139 FFPFY
+139 IFPLY
-144 QQNNNNHININNY
+144 YQNNNININNSFNSPNINNS
-157 YNSPNHNNNFNNN
+157 YNSPINN
-170 FNININNNFQLL
+170 NINNNFQLL

-196 NNIQNL
+196 NIQNL
-202 NMNLQI
+202 NMNIQI
-208 DNFQNLKYNL
+208 DNFQNLNFNL
-218 NNINNNFYQNNINNN
+218 NNNFYQNNIINNFNNNN
-233 INNNIIISNNYKE
+233 IMSNNYKE

-282 PNRYDLEFFM
+282 PNRYDLEFLM

-395 DNNNNKNKN
+395 DNNNINKNKY

-425 LCYIKNDSIFT
+425 LCHIKNESIFT

>member
-1 MFLANSKI
+1 MFMANSKI
-9 DNIELDLD
+9 DNIEIE
-17 QQDIDFDEINEDISK
+17 QQDTDFDEINEDISK

-38 INNQINDENFSEN
+38 INNEKEDECFSEN

-56 LSDKEKSDEM
+56 LSDKEKTDDM
-66 NQSLFNSTSNN
+66 NQSLYNSNSN
-77 YSVNNQLETSYDS
+77 YSINNQLETSYDS

-98 HNKSGDFDKF
+98 HSKNGEFEKF
-108 FKINNSNN
+108 FLNNSNN
-116 CNNSFNFSHN
+116 FNNSFNFSN
-126 NTNYLLNNSFNNN
+126 NNNNYLLNNSFNNN
-139 FFPFY
+139 IFPLY
-144 QQNNNNHININNY
+144 YQNNNINNS
-157 YNSPNHNNNFNNN
+157 YNSPNNN
-170 FNININNNFQLL
+170 NINNNFQLL
-182 NNNQFQ
+182 NNNHFQ
-188 FFNNNNNN
+188 FFNNN

-202 NMNLQI
+202 NMNIQI
-208 DNFQNLKYNL
+208 DNFQNLNFNL
-218 NNINNNFYQNNINNN
+218 NNNFYQNNIINN
-233 INNNIIISNNYKE
+233 INNNNIMSNNYKE

-395 DNNNNKNKN
+395 DNNNNKNKY
-404 YPLIEIPMKYFNV
+404 YPLTEIPMKYFNV

-425 LCYIKNDSIFT
+425 LCHIKNESIFT

>member
-1 MFLANSKI
+1 MFMANSKI
-9 DNIELDLD
+9 DNIEIE
-17 QQDIDFDEINEDISK
+17 QQDTDFDEINEDISK

-38 INNQINDENFSEN
+38 INNEKEDECFTEN

-56 LSDKEKSDEM
+56 LSDKEKTDDM
-66 NQSLFNSTSNN
+66 NQSLYNSNSN
-77 YSVNNQLETSYDS
+77 YSINNQLETSYDS

-98 HNKSGDFDKF
+98 HSKNGEFEKF
-108 FKINNSNN
+108 FLNNSNN
-116 CNNSFNFSHN
+116 INNSFNFSN
-126 NTNYLLNNSFNNN
+126 NNNNYLLNNSFNNN
-139 FFPFY
+139 IFPLY
-144 QQNNNNHININNY
+144 YQNNNINNS
-157 YNSPNHNNNFNNN
+157 YNSPNNN
-170 FNININNNFQLL
+170 NINNNFQLL

-196 NNIQNL
+196 NNNNIQNL
-202 NMNLQI
+202 NMNIQI
-208 DNFQNLKYNL
+208 DNFQNLNFNL
-218 NNINNNFYQNNINNN
+218 NNNFYQNNIINN
-233 INNNIIISNNYKE
+233 INNNNIMSNSYKE

-395 DNNNNKNKN
+395 DNNNNNKNKY
-404 YPLIEIPMKYFNV
+404 YPLTEIPMKYFNV

-425 LCYIKNDSIFT
+425 LCHIKNESIFT

>member
-1 MFLANSKI
+1 MFMAISKI
-9 DNIELDLD
+9 DNIEIE
-17 QQDIDFDEINEDISK
+17 QQDTDFDEINEDISK

-38 INNQINDENFSEN
+38 INNEKEDECFTEN

-56 LSDKEKSDEM
+56 LSDKEKTDDM
-66 NQSLFNSTSNN
+66 NQSLYNSNSN
-77 YSVNNQLETSYDS
+77 YSINNQLETSYDS

-98 HNKSGDFDKF
+98 HSKNGEFEKF
-108 FKINNSNN
+108 FLNNSNN
-116 CNNSFNFSHN
+116 INNSFNFSN
-126 NTNYLLNNSFNNN
+126 NNNNYLLNNSFNNN
-139 FFPFY
+139 IFPLY
-144 QQNNNNHININNY
+144 YQNNNINNS
-157 YNSPNHNNNFNNN
+157 YNSPNNN
-170 FNININNNFQLL
+170 NINNNFQLL

-196 NNIQNL
+196 NIQNL
-202 NMNLQI
+202 NMNIQI
-208 DNFQNLKYNL
+208 DNFQNLNFNL
-218 NNINNNFYQNNINNN
+218 NNNFYQNNIINN
-233 INNNIIISNNYKE
+233 INNNNNNNIMSNSYKE

-395 DNNNNKNKN
+395 DNNNNNKNKY

-425 LCYIKNDSIFT
+425 LCHIKNESIFI

>member
-1 MFLANSKI
+1 MFMANSKI
-9 DNIELDLD
+9 DNIEIE
-17 QQDIDFDEINEDISK
+17 QQDTDFDEINEDISK

-38 INNQINDENFSEN
+38 INNEKEDECFSEN

-56 LSDKEKSDEM
+56 LSDKEKTDDM
-66 NQSLFNSTSNN
+66 NQSLYNSNSN
-77 YSVNNQLETSYDS
+77 YSINNQLETSYDS

-98 HNKSGDFDKF
+98 HSKNGEFEKF
-108 FKINNSNN
+108 FLNNSNN
-116 CNNSFNFSHN
+116 FNNSFNFSN
-126 NTNYLLNNSFNNN
+126 NNNYLLNNSFNNN
-139 FFPFY
+139 IFPLY
-144 QQNNNNHININNY
+144 YQNNNININNS
-157 YNSPNHNNNFNNN
+157 YNSPINN
-170 FNININNNFQLL
+170 NINNNFQLL

-196 NNIQNL
+196 NNNIQNL
-202 NMNLQI
+202 NMNIQI
-208 DNFQNLKYNL
+208 DNFQNLNFNL
-218 NNINNNFYQNNINNN
+218 NNNFYQNNIINN
-233 INNNIIISNNYKE
+233 INNNNNNNIMSNSYKE

-361 KNELLKYIYKKNGLN
+361 KNELLKYIFKKNNPTIITLFGSN
-376 NSDKNRINDLLYK
+376 NI
-389 SFYISN
+389 FYIE
-395 DNNNNKNKN
+395 NNQIICNE
-404 YPLIEIPMKYFNV
+404 IEIPIKYYIPFV
-417 FKNYYPYS
+417 NYYPYS
-425 LCYIKNDSIFT
+425 LCHKKNDKVFV
-436 VDKYYNF
+436 VDKYFKI

>member
-1 MFLANSKI
+1 MFMANSKI
-9 DNIELDLD
+9 DNIEIE
-17 QQDIDFDEINEDISK
+17 QQDTDFDEINEDISK

-38 INNQINDENFSEN
+38 INNEKEDECFTEN

-56 LSDKEKSDEM
+56 LSDKEKTDDM
-66 NQSLFNSTSNN
+66 NQSLYNSNSN
-77 YSVNNQLETSYDS
+77 YSINNQLETSYDS

-98 HNKSGDFDKF
+98 HSKNGEFEKF
-108 FKINNSNN
+108 FLNNSNN
-116 CNNSFNFSHN
+116 INNSFNFSN
-126 NTNYLLNNSFNNN
+126 NNNNYLLNNSFNNN
-139 FFPFY
+139 IFPLY
-144 QQNNNNHININNY
+144 YQNNNINNS
-157 YNSPNHNNNFNNN
+157 YNSPNNN
-170 FNININNNFQLL
+170 NINNNFQLL

-196 NNIQNL
+196 NNNNIQNL
-202 NMNLQI
+202 NMNIQI
-208 DNFQNLKYNL
+208 DNFQNLNFNL
-218 NNINNNFYQNNINNN
+218 NNNFYQNNIINN
-233 INNNIIISNNYKE
+233 INNNNNIMSNSYKE

-395 DNNNNKNKN
+395 DNNNNKNKY

-425 LCYIKNDSIFT
+425 LCHIKNESIFT

>member
-9 DNIELDLD
+9 DNIEIE
-17 QQDIDFDEINEDISK
+17 QQETDFDEINEDISK

-38 INNQINDENFSEN
+38 INNQIKDEYFSEN

-56 LSDKEKSDEM
+56 LSDKEKTDEM
-66 NQSLFNSTSNN
+66 NQSLHNSTSNN
-77 YSVNNQLETSYDS
+77 YSINNQLETSYDS

-98 HNKSGDFDKF
+98 HNKNGEFEKF
-108 FKINNSNN
+108 FKLNNSNN
-116 CNNSFNFSHN
+116 FNNSFNFSN
-126 NTNYLLNNSFNNN
+126 NNNYLLNNSFNNN
-139 FFPFY
+139 IFPLY
-144 QQNNNNHININNY
+144 YQNNNININNS
-157 YNSPNHNNNFNNN
+157 YNSPNININNSYNSPINN
-170 FNININNNFQLL
+170 NINNNFQLL

-196 NNIQNL
+196 NNNIQNL
-202 NMNLQI
+202 NMNIQI
-208 DNFQNLKYNL
+208 DNFQNLNFNL
-218 NNINNNFYQNNINNN
+218 NNNFYQNNIINNFNNN
-233 INNNIIISNNYKE
+233 NIISNNYKE

-395 DNNNNKNKN
+395 DNNNNNKNKY

-425 LCYIKNDSIFT
+425 LCHIKNESIFI

>member
-9 DNIELDLD
+9 DNIEIE
-17 QQDIDFDEINEDISK
+17 QQDTDFDEINEDISK

-38 INNQINDENFSEN
+38 INNQIKDECFSEN

-56 LSDKEKSDEM
+56 LSDKEKTDEM
-66 NQSLFNSTSNN
+66 NQSLHNSTSNN
-77 YSVNNQLETSYDS
+77 YSINNQLETSYDS

-98 HNKSGDFDKF
+98 HNKNGEFEKF
-108 FKINNSNN
+108 FKLNNSNN
-116 CNNSFNFSHN
+116 FNNSFNFSN
-126 NTNYLLNNSFNNN
+126 NNNYLLNNSFNNN
-139 FFPFY
+139 IFPLY
-144 QQNNNNHININNY
+144 YQNNNININNS
-157 YNSPNHNNNFNNN
+157 YNSPNININNSYNSPINN
-170 FNININNNFQLL
+170 NINNNFQLL

-196 NNIQNL
+196 NNNIQNL
-202 NMNLQI
+202 NMNIQI
-208 DNFQNLKYNL
+208 DNFQNLNFNL
-218 NNINNNFYQNNINNN
+218 NNNFYQNNIINNFNNNN
-233 INNNIIISNNYKE
+233 IMSNNYKE

-282 PNRYDLEFFM
+282 PNRYDLEFLM

-395 DNNNNKNKN
+395 DNNNNNKNKY

-425 LCYIKNDSIFT
+425 LCHIKNESIFI

>member
-9 DNIELDLD
+9 DNIEIE
-17 QQDIDFDEINEDISK
+17 QQDTDFDEINEDISK

-38 INNQINDENFSEN
+38 INNQIKDECFSEK

-56 LSDKEKSDEM
+56 LSDKEKTDEM
-66 NQSLFNSTSNN
+66 NQSLHNSTSNN
-77 YSVNNQLETSYDS
+77 YSINNQLETSYDS

-98 HNKSGDFDKF
+98 HNKNGEFEKF
-108 FKINNSNN
+108 FKLNNSNN
-116 CNNSFNFSHN
+116 FNNSFNFSN
-126 NTNYLLNNSFNNN
+126 NNNYLLNNSFNNN
-139 FFPFY
+139 IFPLY
-144 QQNNNNHININNY
+144 YQNNNININNSY
-157 YNSPNHNNNFNNN
+157 NSSNININNSYNSPINN
-170 FNININNNFQLL
+170 NINNNFQLL

-196 NNIQNL
+196 NIQNL
-202 NMNLQI
+202 NMNIQI
-208 DNFQNLKYNL
+208 DNFQNLNFNL
-218 NNINNNFYQNNINNN
+218 NNNFYQNNIINNFNNN
-233 INNNIIISNNYKE
+233 NIISNNYKE

-282 PNRYDLEFFM
+282 PNRYDLEFLM

-395 DNNNNKNKN
+395 DNNNNNKNKY

-425 LCYIKNDSIFT
+425 LCHIKNESIFI

>member
-1 MFLANSKI
+1 MFMANSKI
-9 DNIELDLD
+9 DNIEIE
-17 QQDIDFDEINEDISK
+17 QQDTDFDEINEDISK

-38 INNQINDENFSEN
+38 INNEKEDECFTEN

-56 LSDKEKSDEM
+56 LSDKEKTDDM
-66 NQSLFNSTSNN
+66 NQSLYNSNSN
-77 YSVNNQLETSYDS
+77 YSINNQLETSYDS

-98 HNKSGDFDKF
+98 HSKNGEFEKF
-108 FKINNSNN
+108 FLNNSNN
-116 CNNSFNFSHN
+116 INNSFNFSN
-126 NTNYLLNNSFNNN
+126 NNNNYLLNNSFNNN
-139 FFPFY
+139 IFPLY
-144 QQNNNNHININNY
+144 YQNNNINNS
-157 YNSPNHNNNFNNN
+157 YNSPNNN
-170 FNININNNFQLL
+170 NINNNFQLL

-196 NNIQNL
+196 NNNIQNL
-202 NMNLQI
+202 NMNIQI
-208 DNFQNLKYNL
+208 DNFQNLNFNL
-218 NNINNNFYQNNINNN
+218 NNNFYQNNIINN
-233 INNNIIISNNYKE
+233 INNNNNIMSNSYKE

-395 DNNNNKNKN
+395 DNNNNNKNKY

-425 LCYIKNDSIFT
+425 LCHIKNVSIFT

>member
-1 MFLANSKI
+1 MFMANSKI
-9 DNIELDLD
+9 DNIEIE
-17 QQDIDFDEINEDISK
+17 QQDTDFDEINEDISK

-38 INNQINDENFSEN
+38 INNEKEDECFSEN

-56 LSDKEKSDEM
+56 LSDKEKTDDM
-66 NQSLFNSTSNN
+66 NQSLYNSNSN
-77 YSVNNQLETSYDS
+77 YSINNQLETSYDS

-98 HNKSGDFDKF
+98 HSKNGEFEKF
-108 FKINNSNN
+108 FLNNSNN
-116 CNNSFNFSHN
+116 FNNSFNFSN
-126 NTNYLLNNSFNNN
+126 NNNNYLLNNSFNNN
-139 FFPFY
+139 IFPLY
-144 QQNNNNHININNY
+144 YQNNNINNS
-157 YNSPNHNNNFNNN
+157 YNSPNNN
-170 FNININNNFQLL
+170 NINNNFQLL
-182 NNNQFQ
+182 NNNHFQ
-188 FFNNNNNN
+188 FFNNN

-202 NMNLQI
+202 NMNIQI
-208 DNFQNLKYNL
+208 DNFQNLNFNL
-218 NNINNNFYQNNINNN
+218 NNNFYQNNIINN
-233 INNNIIISNNYKE
+233 INNNNIMSNNYKE

-395 DNNNNKNKN
+395 DNNNNNKNKY
-404 YPLIEIPMKYFNV
+404 YPLTEIPMKYFNV

-425 LCYIKNDSIFT
+425 LCHIKNESIFT